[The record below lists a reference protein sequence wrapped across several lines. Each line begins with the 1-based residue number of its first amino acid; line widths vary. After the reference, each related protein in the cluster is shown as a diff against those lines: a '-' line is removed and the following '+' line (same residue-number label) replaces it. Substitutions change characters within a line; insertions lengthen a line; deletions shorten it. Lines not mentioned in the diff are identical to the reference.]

1 MMCRGEAMA
10 ARYGARAVAVPGE
23 VAGYWEAKVKYGNSS
38 ISWSRLVAPTV
49 AMCREG
55 IPVSWTQA
63 DKLQLVHDRGEWGV
77 YSNPAMNATFHRA
90 GTGRP
95 WRAGE
100 TYTHARYAAT
110 LEALAA
116 AGDRGEHYLGFY
128 TGQVGRA
135 IVKDLAELGGIITM
149 EDMATYRA
157 RWVRPVNISLE
168 SLNSTL
174 YSVPP
179 PASGA
184 ILTFILNIL
193 DLYHLT
199 PKDNNPLLFQ
209 RIVEAFK

>member
-1 MMCRGEAMA
+1 MCRGEAMA

-38 ISWSRLVAPTV
+38 ISWSRLVAPTL

-63 DKLQLVHDRGEWGV
+63 DKLQLLHDRGEWGV
-77 YSNPAMNATFHRA
+77 YSTPAMNLTFHRP

-95 WRAGE
+95 WREGE
-100 TYTHARYAAT
+100 TYTHPRYAAT

-135 IVKDLAELGGIITM
+135 IVKDLGELGGIITT
-149 EDMATYRA
+149 EDMAAYRA
-157 RWVRPVNISLE
+157 RWVHPVNISLE

-199 PKDNNPLLFQ
+199 PEDNNPLLFQ